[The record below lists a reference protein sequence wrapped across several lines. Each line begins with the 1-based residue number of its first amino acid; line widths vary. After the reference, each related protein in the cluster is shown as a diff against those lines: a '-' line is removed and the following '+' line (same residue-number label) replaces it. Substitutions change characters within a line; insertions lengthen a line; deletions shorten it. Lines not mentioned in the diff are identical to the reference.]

1 MIVNL
6 LTLTTNWKVV
16 GKKYFSPFQKNTLQK
31 FTIAFMIAQCQK
43 QDKQGMN
50 SPIQTAC
57 DLVIHDVSNTQ
68 YLQAVKRGAVVD
80 LNSNTI

>member
-1 MIVNL
+1 
-6 LTLTTNWKVV
+6 
-16 GKKYFSPFQKNTLQK
+16 
-31 FTIAFMIAQCQK
+31 MIAQCQK